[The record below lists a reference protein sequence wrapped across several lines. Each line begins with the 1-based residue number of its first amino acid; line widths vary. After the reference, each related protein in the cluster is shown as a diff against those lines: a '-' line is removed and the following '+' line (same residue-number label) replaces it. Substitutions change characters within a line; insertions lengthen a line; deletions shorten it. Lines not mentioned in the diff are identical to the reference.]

1 MNTKIN
7 YLKKKAS
14 AIGKYLLM
22 LMILPFT
29 FSCLDDEG
37 PGSAYEP
44 TAYVSFYNGSNES
57 SEIQIEVDTT
67 VYDRKSF
74 DFGEFIDYWYF
85 YTGERKFS
93 FVDTDS
99 DQSLLDTAV
108 NLGVEKA
115 YSFFLTETGNEY
127 TTLFIED
134 SLDNPVNGKALIRLV
149 HLSADGPEVD
159 LYQRN
164 NEDAVLEDLSFLEFT
179 DFVNVDIGETDFIL
193 KASNDNQDE
202 LVRLNDIH
210 LREGRIYTV
219 VIRGKVSAES
229 NSAEAL
235 RLQLIRNYPNY

>member
-14 AIGKYLLM
+14 ATGKYLLI
-22 LMILPFT
+22 LMILPIT

-37 PGSAYEP
+37 PNSAYEP
-44 TAYVSFYNGSNES
+44 TAYVSFYNGTNES
-57 SEIQIEVDTT
+57 SDIQIEVDTT

-74 DFGEFIDYWYF
+74 EFGEFIDYWYF
-85 YTGERKFS
+85 YTGERNFS
-93 FVDTDS
+93 FVDNDS

-115 YSFFLTETGNEY
+115 YSFFLTETGDEY

-134 SLDNPVNGKALIRLV
+134 SLENPVNGKALIRLV
-149 HLSADGPEVD
+149 HLAADGPEVD

-164 NEDAVLEDLSFLEFT
+164 NEDAVLEELSFLEFT
-179 DFVNVDIGETDFIL
+179 DFVNVDIGETDLIL
-193 KASNDNQDE
+193 KVSSDDQNE
-202 LVRLNDIH
+202 LIRLNDIH

-219 VIRGKVSAES
+219 VIRGKLGADS

>member
-14 AIGKYLLM
+14 ATGKYLLI
-22 LMILPFT
+22 LMILPIT

-37 PGSAYEP
+37 PNSAYEP
-44 TAYVSFYNGSNES
+44 TAYVSFYNGTNES
-57 SEIQIEVDTT
+57 SDIQIEVDTT
-67 VYDRKSF
+67 VYDRKPF
-74 DFGEFIDYWYF
+74 EFGEFIDYWYF
-85 YTGERKFS
+85 YTGERNFS
-93 FVDTDS
+93 FVDNDS

-115 YSFFLTETGNEY
+115 YSFFLTETGDEY

-134 SLDNPVNGKALIRLV
+134 SLENPVNGKALIRLV
-149 HLSADGPEVD
+149 HLAADGPEVD

-164 NEDAVLEDLSFLEFT
+164 NEDAVLEELSFLEFT
-179 DFVNVDIGETDFIL
+179 DFVNVDIGETDLIL
-193 KASNDNQDE
+193 KVSSDDQNE
-202 LVRLNDIH
+202 LIRLNDIH

-219 VIRGKVSAES
+219 VIRGKLGADS